1 MRKFLFICL
10 SLYFVQT
17 QAYSQEKAD
26 DYILALK
33 QQREEAQ
40 DKLVNAYVTIM
51 KLQRELDRMKADQ
64 AHPDQPVH
72 KAPDEPSK

>member
-1 MRKFLFICL
+1 MRKQSFLIILIVVF
-10 SLYFVQT
+10 SLWSPVQAAEDA
-17 QAYSQEKAD
+17 Q

-51 KLQRELDRMKADQ
+51 KLQRELDKLKADPPKVPN
-64 AHPDQPVH
+64 A
-72 KAPDEPSK
+72 PSK

>member
-1 MRKFLFICL
+1 MRKQSFLIILIVVF
-10 SLYFVQT
+10 SLWSPVQAAEDA
-17 QAYSQEKAD
+17 Q

-51 KLQRELDRMKADQ
+51 KLQRELDKLKVDPP
-64 AHPDQPVH
+64 H
-72 KAPDEPSK
+72 APQSPH

>member
-1 MRKFLFICL
+1 MRWFALFLLLAPSF
-10 SLYFVQT
+10 
-17 QAYSQEKAD
+17 AWSQENAQ

-51 KLQRELDRMKADQ
+51 KLQRELDKLKADPPKVPN
-64 AHPDQPVH
+64 A
-72 KAPDEPSK
+72 PSK